1 MGQYA
6 ALIKMLA
13 ILGAAFSLFIGGCH
27 YGKVSTKV
35 EVYEADGK
43 SQSALVEILT
53 KEQARS
59 QEMSEQ
65 IRSLMNRPAAR
76 DTIREVIRTN
86 PSNCVRPAAVTDG
99 LQVEIAAANKA
110 ISASRGRDTVP

>member
-1 MGQYA
+1 MSQYA
-6 ALIKMLA
+6 ALIKVIA

-27 YGKVSTKV
+27 YGKVSTRVKA
-35 EVYEADGK
+35 YEADGK
-43 SQSALVEILT
+43 SQSALVEMLT

-65 IRSLMNRPAAR
+65 IRSLMDRPQAK
-76 DTIREVIRTN
+76 DTIREIIRTN
-86 PSNCVRPAAVTDG
+86 PSNCVRPTAVTDG

-110 ISASRGRDTVP
+110 ITASRGRGAVP